1 MQSQSAAGLHW
12 KLIAIL
18 AALFATVAFSL
29 IFGPVISNWLEMRKY
44 ATGLS
49 PCYGYPDDIDTLI
62 QRHLPAR
69 ADLSIT
75 VFPAFSS
82 PKAIR
87 LIGNDLYYLSMDFPI
102 YVRGKERLKLNTNG
116 IPQVRVIRLANS
128 TAKQVVE
135 VVANDIVHAD
145 AEFPKGSDGV
155 TYYFRTSDQKC
166 GMAWPTDDNTRAW
179 YAARIFDALADRAK
193 ARTSTEIS
201 AADQAILRNVKKL
214 RAH

>member
-1 MQSQSAAGLHW
+1 MHSQSAAGLRW

-29 IFGPVISNWLEMRKY
+29 IFEPVISNWLEVRKY

-75 VFPAFSS
+75 VFPAFSN
-82 PKAIR
+82 PRAIR
-87 LIGNDLYYLSMDFPI
+87 LIGSDLYYLSMDFPI
-102 YVRGKERLKLNTNG
+102 YVRSKEKLTLNTNG
-116 IPQVRVIRLANS
+116 IPQVRVVGLANS
-128 TAKQVVE
+128 TAKQVIE
-135 VVANDIVHAD
+135 VVANDIAHAE
-145 AEFPKGSDGV
+145 AEFPEGSDGV
-155 TYYFRTSDQKC
+155 TYYFQTSDQKC

-179 YAARIFDALADRAK
+179 YAARIFDALAARAK

-214 RAH
+214 QTQ